1 MKFEEI
7 FIGLVLPLIVIPN
20 ELVVYSTI
28 KGYES
33 IFIGG
38 FIVIVGEILSV
49 FIAKLIIKKRV
60 RIEVNKGLIF
70 TPFMILLLSFFPPF
84 SSATNPSLFTILIPA
99 GIIGGVCE
107 EIIYR
112 GYMISDMTSVYVQ
125 AFLWSLLHIFDGLYF
140 FLWTILIGIVLG
152 LIAKRYGILPT
163 ILIHVISNI
172 IRALL

>member
-7 FIGLVLPLIVIPN
+7 FIGLILPLIVIPN
-20 ELVVYSTI
+20 ELLVYSMI

-33 IFIGG
+33 IFIAG

-49 FIAKLIIKKRV
+49 FIAKHIIKKGI
-60 RIEVNKGLIF
+60 RIGVNKGLIF
-70 TPFMILLLSFFPPF
+70 TPFMILLLSLFPPF
-84 SSATNPSLFTILIPA
+84 SSVTNPSLFTILIPA
-99 GIIGGVCE
+99 GIIGGICE

-125 AFLWSLLHIFDGLYF
+125 GVLWALLHIYDGLYF
-140 FLWTILIGIVLG
+140 FLWAILIGILLG
-152 LIAKRYGILPT
+152 FIAKRYGILPT
-163 ILIHVISNI
+163 ILIHAISNI